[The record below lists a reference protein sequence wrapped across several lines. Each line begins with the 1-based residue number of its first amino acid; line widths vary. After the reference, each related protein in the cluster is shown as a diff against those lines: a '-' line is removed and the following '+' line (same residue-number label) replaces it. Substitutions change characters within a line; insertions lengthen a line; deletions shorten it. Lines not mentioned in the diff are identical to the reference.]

1 LAGAKPMVAASGL
14 CAGYGR
20 KQVVFDVDLRVDEG
34 EIVAIVG
41 HNGAGKTTTL
51 HTIFGMQ
58 PLQGGALTYLGEDV
72 ARSTPRRNVQRGM
85 SLIPAERFVFPDLT
99 VRENLLLGALY
110 QKSADA
116 RKRRWDRVHALFPIL
131 GEREAQLAGTMSGGQ
146 QRMLSLGLALM
157 SEPKLLLLDEPSL
170 GLAPTIVIEIFSAI
184 RKLANEDG
192 LSVLLLEQNIG
203 QALRIADRFYVMR
216 SGRVILEESAAQMG
230 ARNDYWD
237 LF

>member
-1 LAGAKPMVAASGL
+1 MEQPSLVRMTDV

-20 KQVVFDVDLRVDEG
+20 KRVVFDLDMRVDEG

-51 HTIFGMQ
+51 HTLFGMQ
-58 PLQGGALTYLGEDV
+58 GAQGGTITYAGENV
-72 ARSTPRRNVQRGM
+72 ARSTPRRNVRRGM
-85 SLIPAERFVFPDLT
+85 SLIPAERFVFADLT
-99 VRENLLLGALY
+99 VRENLQLGALH
-110 QKSADA
+110 QKSAVA
-116 RKRRWDRVHALFPIL
+116 RKKRWDRVHELFPIL
-131 GEREAQLAGTMSGGQ
+131 GERETQIAGTMSGGQ

-170 GLAPTIVIEIFSAI
+170 GLAPTIVIEIFRAI
-184 RKLANEDG
+184 RKLADEDG

-216 SGRVILEESAAQMG
+216 SGRVILEETAAQMG
-230 ARNDYWD
+230 AREDYWD